1 MIYLLETYTD
11 NVFGVAIDLN
21 LIHDNMPHV
30 EAMPRAF
37 RSKSQRETLNSAM
50 DPWPLILHKAIVT

>member
-21 LIHDNMPHV
+21 LIQDNIPHV
-30 EAMPRAF
+30 EAMP
-37 RSKSQRETLNSAM
+37 SL
-50 DPWPLILHKAIVT
+50 